1 LINIISKTILKAFHI
16 DNNKE
21 AEQNLSREELKIA
34 VNEAQGFVSSKYQKI
49 LLNIIDLEKDTV
61 DDIMI
66 PRNELL
72 GVDIQDEKN
81 VLEQIAH
88 TQHTRLLVFDGSE
101 NNIIGLI
108 HMRNVVNL
116 YAKNE
121 FNIESLK
128 KIIKE
133 PYFILEGTKLSQQLA
148 NFQREKRRLALVV
161 DEYGGVQGM
170 VVLEDILEEIVG
182 NFTSNFNENFE
193 EIEKQTDGSYLIDA
207 KINIK
212 ELNRH
217 LNLKIPMNKAKTIN
231 GLILEHLEN
240 IPKKD
245 TSLKI
250 DNYLF
255 DIMQTSKYGIKL
267 VKLWVKK

>member
-1 LINIISKTILKAFHI
+1 
-16 DNNKE
+16 
-21 AEQNLSREELKIA
+21 
-34 VNEAQGFVSSKYQKI
+34 
-49 LLNIIDLEKDTV
+49 
-61 DDIMI
+61 
-66 PRNELL
+66 
-72 GVDIQDEKN
+72 
-81 VLEQIAH
+81 
-88 TQHTRLLVFDGSE
+88 
-101 NNIIGLI
+101 
-108 HMRNVVNL
+108 
-116 YAKNE
+116 
-121 FNIESLK
+121 
-128 KIIKE
+128 
-133 PYFILEGTKLSQQLA
+133 LA